1 MSNPPLSANLLRE
14 IRTSFGSHFQLNPLS
29 TRLQMQDGL
38 LVDTQGRQYGIYAHQ
53 FQAPQS
59 LDMLQALALNCGDTA
74 GADQGLDVEIDR
86 AQVQAD
92 YFRGR
97 SEGVYLLNDV
107 ALTPKLAATLEEEKL
122 SYIYSPCLFQKDITK
137 SSGFLLAVRGLIEEV
152 YAIFPDVVPQGESAR
167 EEHLVELFH
176 PVFLIK
182 AVINR
187 RRVLLG
193 SFYVSSYS
201 NQRQRRQLQRLML
214 AEALSIAKEAGIE
227 DILLSGDGNAYGW
240 TIPYLPKSLWTLQ
253 FLPILLTHALTA
265 GFQKSAVNTLGNQE
279 IKQLRSQARDFNFTL
294 HPLTWS
300 PTVGKGSGRFGVNFM
315 ADYAYHTG
323 PAQCKSQVI
332 PGIFPDNDHNAVV
345 STLNF

>member
-1 MSNPPLSANLLRE
+1 MLSPSLFQDIRTSYGSHFKLDPLSAKLAMKVDLLQDVQARPYGVYKHNFVAPSGDS
-14 IRTSFGSHFQLNPLS
+14 RTIS
-29 TRLQMQDGL
+29 
-38 LVDTQGRQYGIYAHQ
+38 
-53 FQAPQS
+53 
-59 LDMLQALALNCGDTA
+59 ALALNCGDTA
-74 GADQGLDVEIDR
+74 GADQGL
-86 AQVQAD
+86 
-92 YFRGR
+92 
-97 SEGVYLLNDV
+97 EGVDRNSAKVTYFSQSKEDVLLLNDI
-107 ALTPKLAATLEEEKL
+107 ALTPGLAATLDDKKF
-122 SYIYSPCLFQKDITK
+122 SYIYSPCLFQKRVTQ

-152 YAIFPDVVPQGESAR
+152 YTIFPDVVPQGESAR

-176 PVFLIK
+176 PIFLVK
-182 AVINR
+182 AIVNR

-201 NQRQRRQLQRLML
+201 NQKQRRRLQRLML
-214 AEALSIAKEAGIE
+214 AEARNIAKREGITE
-227 DILLSGDGNAYGW
+227 VLLSGDGNAYGW

-253 FLPILLTHALTA
+253 FLPILLTHVLTS
-265 GFQKSAVNTLGNQE
+265 GFQKSAVNKLGNQE